1 MSSDNS
7 ARVVLTAL
15 GVNLGVAAAKFVA
28 AAITGSAS
36 MLAEG
41 VHSVA
46 DSGNQVLLLI
56 GGRRSRQA
64 PSALHPFGY
73 ARQRY
78 IYAFLVAVVL
88 FTLGGLYALYEG
100 YHKVIDPHPLD
111 SPLVAVA
118 VLLIAMALESYAL
131 RTAVREANR
140 TRGTRGWMRFVR
152 RARAPELPVLLLED
166 SGALVGLTLALLGV
180 GLTVLTGNG
189 VFDGIASLCIGVLLA
204 TIAVLLA
211 RETTSLLI
219 GEAAVPEQIN
229 KIQPPC
235 SKLPVSTGSST
246 CAPCISDRTSSW
258 SPPRSP
264 CRARPTELT
273 SPPPSTTPRPASATY
288 CPAHGSSTSNPTSI
302 GPPLADNHDR
312 PAAVSGST
320 ALPGLRW
327 RDRASTGGPRRRH
340 ARSQAPGPVL
350 ALPVR

>member
-1 MSSDNS
+1 MSADNS

-15 GVNLGVAAAKFVA
+15 GANLGVAAAKFVA

-46 DSGNQVLLLI
+46 DSGNQALLLI

-100 YHKVIDPHPLD
+100 YHKIIDPHPLD

-118 VLLIAMALESYAL
+118 VLVIAMALEGYAL

-140 TRGTRGWMRFVR
+140 TRGTQGWLHFVR

-166 SGALVGLTLALLGV
+166 SGALVGLTFALLGV

-189 VFDGIASLCIGVLLA
+189 IFDGIASLCIGALLA

-219 GEAAVPEQIN
+219 GEAALPEQIN
-229 KIQPPC
+229 KIQAALLGAPGVDRVIHLRTVHLGPEELLVAAKIAV
-235 SKLPVSTGSST
+235 SSQADGADIATTIDDAEARVRDILPS
-246 CAPCISDRTSSW
+246 ARIIYLEPDIY
-258 SPPRSP
+258 
-264 CRARPTELT
+264 RPT
-273 SPPPSTTPRPASATY
+273 PR
-288 CPAHGSSTSNPTSI
+288 
-302 GPPLADNHDR
+302 
-312 PAAVSGST
+312 
-320 ALPGLRW
+320 
-327 RDRASTGGPRRRH
+327 
-340 ARSQAPGPVL
+340 
-350 ALPVR
+350 

>member
-1 MSSDNS
+1 MSADNS

-15 GVNLGVAAAKFVA
+15 GANLGVAAAKFVA
-28 AAITGSAS
+28 AAITGSVS

-100 YHKVIDPHPLD
+100 YHKVLDPHPLS

-118 VLLIAMALESYAL
+118 VLVIAMVLEGYAL

-140 TRGTRGWMRFVR
+140 TRGTRGWMHFVR

-166 SGALVGLTLALLGV
+166 SGALVGLTFALLGV

-189 VFDGIASLCIGVLLA
+189 IFDGIASLCIGVLLA

-229 KIQPPC
+229 KIHTA
-235 SKLPVSTGSST
+235 LLG
-246 CAPCISDRTSSW
+246 APGVDRVIHLRTVHLG
-258 SPPRSP
+258 PD
-264 CRARPTELT
+264 ELLV
-273 SPPPSTTPRPASATY
+273 AAK
-288 CPAHGSSTSNPTSI
+288 I
-302 GPPLADNHDR
+302 
-312 PAAVSGST
+312 AVSSQSDG
-320 ALPGLRW
+320 A
-327 RDRASTGGPRRRH
+327 DIASTIDDAE
-340 ARSQAPGPVL
+340 ARVRDVL
-350 ALPVR
+350 PSARIIYLEPDIYRQDPTPHR